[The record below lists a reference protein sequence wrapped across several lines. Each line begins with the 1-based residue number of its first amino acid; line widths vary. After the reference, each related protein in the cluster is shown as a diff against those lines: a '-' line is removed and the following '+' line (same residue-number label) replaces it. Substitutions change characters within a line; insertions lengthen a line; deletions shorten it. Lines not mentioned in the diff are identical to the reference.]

1 MALFSLPGI
10 KISGISAAVPK
21 NREFTAGY
29 KWISARER
37 ESLVKNIGVETRRVA
52 MKGTTTSDLCVAA
65 AGKLLDELQW
75 DRAEIELLIFVSQ
88 SRDYLVPTTAC
99 IVQDRLGL
107 PHSCMAMDIGLGCS
121 GYVYGLSVIGSMMQ
135 TGTIKKALLMVGDI
149 STLTTCYRDKSTYP
163 LFGDVGTVTALE
175 YDRDAPKMHFNL
187 QTDGAGYKALMIKD
201 GGARNVMSRKSFE
214 IKKIGKGIY
223 RSRLHL
229 ELDGIEVFN
238 FTLREVV
245 PNIKKLLSFSCE
257 SLPAIDF
264 VVFHQAN
271 RLINETLRKM
281 LKLETEKVPY
291 SIREFGNT
299 SGASVPLT
307 MIAALK
313 EPLATGRK
321 KLLLS
326 AFGVGLSWGS
336 AIVETDRICI
346 PDLIDYDG

>member
-1 MALFSLPGI
+1 MALFSLQGI
-10 KISGISAAVPK
+10 KISGISAAVPR
-21 NREFTAGY
+21 NRESNADY
-29 KWISARER
+29 KWISVKER
-37 ESLVKNIGVETRRVA
+37 ESLIKNIGVETRRVA
-52 MKGTTTSDLCVAA
+52 EKGTTTSDLCMVAA
-65 AGKLLDELQW
+65 EKLLDELRW
-75 DRAEIELLIFVSQ
+75 ERTEIELLIFVSQ

-99 IVQDRLGL
+99 IVQDRLAL
-107 PHSCMAMDIGLGCS
+107 PHSCLALDIGLGCS

-135 TGTIKKALLMVGDI
+135 SGVIKKALLMVGDI

-175 YDRDAPKMHFNL
+175 YNVDAPEMHFNL
-187 QTDGAGYKALMIKD
+187 QTDGSGYKALMIHD
-201 GGARNVMSRKSFE
+201 GGARNVMSRQSFE

-223 RSRLHL
+223 RSKLHL

-245 PNIKKLLSFSCE
+245 PNIKKLLNHTGLTLAE
-257 SLPAIDF
+257 MDW

-281 LKLETEKVPY
+281 LKLESEKVPY
-291 SIREFGNT
+291 SMRDFGNT

-307 MIAALK
+307 MITALK
-313 EPLATGRK
+313 EPLETSKR

-336 AIVETDRICI
+336 AIIETDHLCI
-346 PDLIDYDG
+346 PDLLEV

>member
-1 MALFSLPGI
+1 MALFSHPGI

-21 NREFTAGY
+21 NKEFNAGY
-29 KWISARER
+29 NWISLKER
-37 ESLVKNIGVETRRVA
+37 ESLMKNIGVETRRVA
-52 MKGTTTSDLCVAA
+52 EKGTTTSDLCVLAA
-65 AGKLLDELQW
+65 ERLLNDLQW
-75 DRAEIELLIFVSQ
+75 DRREVELLIFVSQ

-99 IVQDRLGL
+99 IVQNRLGL
-107 PHSCMAMDIGLGCS
+107 PHSCVAFDIGLGCS
-121 GYVYGLSVIGSMMQ
+121 GYVYGLSVICSMMHS
-135 TGTIKKALLMVGDI
+135 GSIKKGLLMVGDI

-175 YDRDAPKMHFNL
+175 YDADAPKMHFNL
-187 QTDGAGYKALMIKD
+187 QTDGSGYKALMIRD
-201 GGARNVMSRKSFE
+201 GGARNVMSRQSFD

-245 PNIKKLLSFSCE
+245 PNIKALLNYTAQ
-257 SLPAIDF
+257 SLTEMDY

-281 LKLETEKVPY
+281 LRLDPLKVPY
-291 SIREFGNT
+291 SIKDFGNT
-299 SGASVPLT
+299 SGASIPLT
-307 MIAALK
+307 MLVALR
-313 EPLATGRK
+313 EPLRTGRI

-336 AIVETDRICI
+336 AIIETDAICI
-346 PDLIDYDG
+346 PDLIEV

>member
-10 KISGISAAVPK
+10 KISGISAAVPQ
-21 NREFTAGY
+21 NIEATADY
-29 KWISARER
+29 KWISVKER
-37 ESLVKNIGVETRRVA
+37 ESLIKNIGVETRRVA
-52 MKGTTTSDLCVAA
+52 SKGTTTSDLCVVAA
-65 AGKLLDELQW
+65 EKLLSDLNWNRSEV
-75 DRAEIELLIFVSQ
+75 ELLIFVSQ

-107 PHSCMAMDIGLGCS
+107 PHSCMALDIGLGCS
-121 GYVYGLSVIGSMMQ
+121 GYVYGLSVVAGMMQ
-135 TGTIKKALLMVGDI
+135 SGAIRKALLMVGDI

-163 LFGDVGTVTALE
+163 LFGDVGTVTAIE
-175 YDRDAPKMHFNL
+175 YDVNAPAMHFNL
-187 QTDGAGYKALMIKD
+187 QTDGSGYKALMIKD
-201 GGARNVMSRKSFE
+201 GGARNVMSRQSFE

-245 PNIKKLLSFSCE
+245 PNIKKLLAHTGE
-257 SLPAIDF
+257 SLAAIDF

-281 LKLETEKVPY
+281 LKLEVEKVPY

-313 EPLATGRK
+313 NPLETGKRR
-321 KLLLS
+321 LLLS

-336 AIVETDRICI
+336 AIIETDHVCI
-346 PDLIDYDG
+346 PDLLEV

>member
-21 NREFTAGY
+21 HSESNADY
-29 KWISARER
+29 KWITLKER
-37 ESLVKNIGVETRRVA
+37 ESLMKTIGVETRRVA
-52 MKGTTTSDLCVAA
+52 DKGTTTSDLCVVAA
-65 AGKLLDELQW
+65 EKLLNELNWNRQ
-75 DRAEIELLIFVSQ
+75 EVELLIFVSQ

-99 IVQDRLGL
+99 IVQNRLGL
-107 PHSCMAMDIGLGCS
+107 PHSCLALDIGLGCS

-135 TGTIKKALLMVGDI
+135 TGVIKKALLMVGDI

-175 YDRDAPKMHFNL
+175 YDADAPKMHFNL
-187 QTDGAGYKALMIKD
+187 QTDGSGYKALMIRD
-201 GGARNVMSRKSFE
+201 GGARNVMSRKSFD
-214 IKKIGKGIY
+214 IKKVGKGIY
-223 RSRLHL
+223 RSHLHL

-245 PNIKKLLSFSCE
+245 PNIKTLLGFTQQTLAE
-257 SLPAIDF
+257 MDY

-281 LKLETEKVPY
+281 LRLDPLKVPY
-291 SIREFGNT
+291 SIKDFGNT

-307 MIAALK
+307 MLVALK
-313 EPLATGRK
+313 EPLSTGTTR
-321 KLLLS
+321 LLLS

-336 AIVETDRICI
+336 AIIETDHICI
-346 PDLIDYDG
+346 PELIEV

>member
-10 KISGISAAVPK
+10 KISGISAAVPSHK
-21 NREFTAGY
+21 ETTSDY
-29 KWISARER
+29 KWISVKER
-37 ESLVKNIGVETRRVA
+37 ESLMKNIGVVTRRVA
-52 MKGTTTSDLCVAA
+52 QKGTTTSDLCVVA
-65 AGKLLDELQW
+65 AGKLLDELHW
-75 DRAEIELLIFVSQ
+75 DRSEVELLIFISQ

-107 PHSCMAMDIGLGCS
+107 PHSCMALDIGLGCS

-135 TGTIKKALLMVGDI
+135 SGMIKKALLMVGDI

-175 YDRDAPKMHFNL
+175 YDVNAPKMHFNL
-187 QTDGAGYKALMIKD
+187 QTDGSGYKALIIQD
-201 GGARNVMSRKSFE
+201 GGARNVMSRQSFN
-214 IKKIGKGIY
+214 IKKVGEGIY

-245 PNIKKLLSFSCE
+245 PNIKKLLANTNE
-257 SLPAIDF
+257 SLAAMDF

-281 LKLETEKVPY
+281 LKLEVEKVPY
-291 SIREFGNT
+291 SIRDFGNT

-307 MIAALK
+307 MIVALK
-313 EPLATGRK
+313 DQLESGRQ

-336 AIVETDRICI
+336 AIIETDRICI
-346 PDLIDYDG
+346 PDLIEVI